1 MNPEAVYRE
10 FLASSVGQQSRK
22 TTALLFLFL
31 RKSLVN
37 NSTDTRIENNK
48 QKSNKGKNTNTTY
61 TKDQSVKHRKCE
73 VRSNFH
79 K

>member
-10 FLASSVGQQSRK
+10 FLASSIGQQSRK
-22 TTALLFLFL
+22 TTALLFLLL
-31 RKSLVN
+31 RKPVVR
-37 NSTDTRIENNK
+37 NSTNTRIENNK

-73 VRSNFH
+73 VKSSFH